1 MAVRNRKAESAY
13 FLPSLQVWINERDSY
28 PFIGGDSMAKDADSS
43 INLILPYT
51 MPTFIKAGTEAVFD
65 YSMTCLE
72 NARDIL
78 KVLEQEYQ
86 ATFERKLTLK
96 RLGEVITYPR
106 RPDIGNGISYDE
118 NLAPSAYLE
127 NDIEK
132 LIRMRLKG

>member
-1 MAVRNRKAESAY
+1 
-13 FLPSLQVWINERDSY
+13 
-28 PFIGGDSMAKDADSS
+28 
-43 INLILPYT
+43 

>member
-1 MAVRNRKAESAY
+1 M
-13 FLPSLQVWINERDSY
+13 
-28 PFIGGDSMAKDADSS
+28 S

-51 MPTFIKAGTEAVFD
+51 SPTFIKQGDPKAIYD

-86 ATFERKLTLK
+86 ATFEKKLTLK

-106 RPDIGNGISYDE
+106 RPDIGKGVSYDE
-118 NLAPSAYLE
+118 SLAPSVYVE
-127 NDIEK
+127 NDIER
-132 LIRMRLKG
+132 LIRLNR